1 VSSPPLPPKSTKGT
15 PAWVVLAIFVVVPL
29 VLAFVISRQAGAQ
42 QIRRKAIAKS
52 YNWAVENKN
61 EGQVG
66 WILRGFH
73 RDRPFEAVALLREG
87 GGDAW
92 RARIAVRQPFGSW
105 ALVASKDG
113 AWQAKDFGTIST
125 LVTRTALPPAAS
137 LDAPE
142 GFDVYAQPGDAVFA
156 LDALK
161 RVLPRAPEGLRPL
174 AVSFVDDG
182 VVLDGRGPLPEGQA
196 LIPALDY
203 LVDLVDCF
211 EPRDAGAP

>member
-1 VSSPPLPPKSTKGT
+1 VSSPPPPKESKGT
-15 PAWVVLAIFVVVPL
+15 PSWVVLVIFVVVPL

-61 EGQVG
+61 EGQVA

-73 RDRPFEAVALLREG
+73 RDQPFEAVALLREG
-87 GGDAW
+87 GGEGW
-92 RARIAVRQPFGSW
+92 RARIAVSRSFPAWVLFATKGTE
-105 ALVASKDG
+105 
-113 AWQAKDFGTIST
+113 WQAKDFGTIST
-125 LVTRTALPPAAS
+125 LVTRTALPPM
-137 LDAPE
+137 
-142 GFDVYAQPGDAVFA
+142 AQPLEPFAVFSQPGEALLA
-156 LDALK
+156 LDPLVK
-161 RVLPRAPEGLRPL
+161 RLPGLPPGLAPL

-196 LIPALDY
+196 LLPALDY
-203 LVDLVDCF
+203 LVDLVLIL